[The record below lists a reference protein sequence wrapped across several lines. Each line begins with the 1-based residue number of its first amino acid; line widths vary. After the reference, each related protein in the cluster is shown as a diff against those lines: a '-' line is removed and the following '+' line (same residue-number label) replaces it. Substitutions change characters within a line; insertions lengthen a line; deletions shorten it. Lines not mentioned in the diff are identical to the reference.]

1 MLVLKENV
9 SQVTPTLH
17 TTSKHAGR
25 TYHTQN
31 SLAGWQ
37 KCSCFSVTQDGH
49 RWPPQRTAAPS
60 PLTTGAATSAGSH
73 RGSCHCSCGCR
84 ETKPTRVLC
93 CESCTEGRLGGSQ
106 PFHVKHILPAPPPAQ
121 VEGRER
127 TQGCPPGT
135 KDVTDMTHVNSISSP
150 HRETPSCAA
159 VTLCST
165 L

>member
-1 MLVLKENV
+1 MIPLNNKTKQKPSHNNMLVLKENV

-106 PFHVKHILPAPPPAQ
+106 PFQVKHIPPAPQ
-121 VEGRER
+121 HRWKEEKGLR
-127 TQGCPPGT
+127 
-135 KDVTDMTHVNSISSP
+135 DVLQALKM
-150 HRETPSCAA
+150 
-159 VTLCST
+159 L
-165 L
+165 

>member
-1 MLVLKENV
+1 MIPLNNKTKQKPSHNNMLVLKENV

-93 CESCTEGRLGGSQ
+93 CEFCTEGRLGGSQ
-106 PFHVKHILPAPPPAQ
+106 PFHVKHIPPAPQ
-121 VEGRER
+121 HRWKEEKGLR
-127 TQGCPPGT
+127 
-135 KDVTDMTHVNSISSP
+135 DVLQALKMLQT
-150 HRETPSCAA
+150 
-159 VTLCST
+159 
-165 L
+165 